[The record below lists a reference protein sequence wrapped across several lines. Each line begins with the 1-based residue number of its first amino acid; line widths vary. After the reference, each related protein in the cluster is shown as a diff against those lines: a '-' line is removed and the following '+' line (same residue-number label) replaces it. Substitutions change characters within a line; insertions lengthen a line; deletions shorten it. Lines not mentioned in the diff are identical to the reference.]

1 MSASPTSEHA
11 PPSVAGDERPA
22 AAPGGV
28 TRGAGMSDL
37 ASALTTTGTH
47 RIPLAATGPG
57 ESLGATGGVA
67 PAVASTHD
75 LAGSGRATAA
85 ESAARTTE
93 RLHLLAEAL
102 DGYVYEWDV
111 RTGQVA
117 RSDGIL
123 AVLGFRSD
131 EVPAGA
137 DWWRER
143 MHPDDRAGRVAASLA
158 AFEDPTV
165 DRLTTEFRMQARD
178 GSWRWLVDRARLVRD
193 GAGRVMRVVG
203 IATDVTEEHDRQL
216 ALEASQAAERTARAR
231 AGHLQALSARLN
243 RAASQDEIVAAIL
256 DGVVHAVA
264 AEAVSLAR
272 VQHDAD
278 GEPVAFEL
286 MGALGFANHAT
297 ERHHRFPYRPGR
309 PLSAAAGQRRPVFV
323 ASPDAWRAEWPS
335 TTQDL
340 ADLGVAAFA
349 AVPVCAAGR
358 TLAVLALGFRHARAF
373 PDDERAF
380 LATVAEQCALAFER
394 QRLHDA
400 ELRHAAEQAA
410 LLATIQDGFVAFDE
424 GLRYTY
430 VNAEAA
436 ALLGRTP
443 ADLLGRSVDEVFPA
457 AARSEFRL
465 GLSRVQASRETVSV
479 EGYSH
484 VTRRWLEARI
494 FPAPSGVTMTF
505 RDVTASRRNLDAAA
519 FTAEASHLLSA
530 SLDYEAT
537 LRAVAA
543 AAVPRLGDWCAVDM
557 LVDPT
562 ARAWPPTVERLAVV
576 HQDPAMLAL
585 GEEFSRR
592 FPPDW
597 SAETGMAAVLRDG
610 TPMFVPEV
618 TEAMVLARARDPE
631 HLDYLRRLRFS
642 SIIVVPLVA
651 RELTLGALT
660 LCMTES
666 GRRYDD
672 ADLALAQD
680 LARRAAVAVDNAR
693 LFREAERARRD
704 AEQANRAKS
713 EFLATMSH
721 ELRTPLNA
729 IGGYTELLQIGV
741 RGALPP
747 AAHED
752 LARIQRSQQHLL
764 GLINEV
770 LNYARLEAGTVRFE
784 LCDLDAADAL
794 REVETLMRP
803 QIAAREL
810 AFAWDECEPELRVYA
825 DAEKVRQVLLNLLS
839 NAVKFTERGGS
850 ITAGCR
856 RLSPCEG
863 GPGVAELWVRD
874 TGVGVAPEQLERI
887 FEPFVQVGRTLSA
900 PSEGTGLGLAISRD
914 LARGMRGDLKVE
926 STVGR
931 GSTFRLHLPV
941 SAPSASHTGGHS

>member
-1 MSASPTSEHA
+1 VPVST
-11 PPSVAGDERPA
+11 A
-22 AAPGGV
+22 AARE
-28 TRGAGMSDL
+28 TASRDL
-37 ASALTTTGTH
+37 ASALTTTGAH
-47 RIPLAATGPG
+47 RVPLATIRAGALLASGDAQPSPDASVDLPG
-57 ESLGATGGVA
+57 RGRGA
-67 PAVASTHD
+67 
-75 LAGSGRATAA
+75 AA
-85 ESAARTTE
+85 EGADRTTE
-93 RLHLLAEAL
+93 WLQLLAEAL

-111 RTGQVA
+111 RTGHVD

-123 AVLGFRSD
+123 AVLGFRGD
-131 EVPAGA
+131 EVPDGA

-143 MHPDDRAGRVAASLA
+143 MHPEDRAGRVAANLA
-158 AFEDPTV
+158 AFDDPAV

-193 GAGRVMRVVG
+193 AEGRVARVVG
-203 IATDVTEEHDRQL
+203 IATDVTAQHARQL
-216 ALEASQAAERTARAR
+216 ALEAAQAAERTARAR

-243 RAASQDEIVAAIL
+243 RAVTQDEIVAVIL
-256 DGVVHAVA
+256 DGVVGAVGA
-264 AEAVSLAR
+264 DAVSLAR
-272 VQHDAD
+272 AQHDAG
-278 GEPVAFEL
+278 GEPAEFEL
-286 MGALGFANHAT
+286 IGAWGFAPDAT
-297 ERHHRFPYRPGR
+297 GRHHRFPYHPGR
-309 PLSAAAGQRRPVFV
+309 PLSAAARERRPVFV
-323 ASPDAWRAEWPS
+323 ESPAAWRAEWPA
-335 TTQDL
+335 TTQEL
-340 ADLGVAAFA
+340 TELGVAAFA
-349 AVPVCAAGR
+349 AVPVCAGDRA
-358 TLAVLALGFRHARAF
+358 LAVLALGFVTPRPF

-380 LATVAEQCALAFER
+380 LATVAEQCALALER

-400 ELRHAAEQAA
+400 ELRHTAEQAA
-410 LLATIQDGFVAFDE
+410 LLATIQDGFVAFDGE
-424 GLRYTY
+424 LRYTY

-436 ALLGRTP
+436 ALLGCAP
-443 ADLLGRSVDEVFPA
+443 ADLLGRQVDDVFPD
-457 AARSEFRL
+457 AARSPFRL
-465 GLSRVQASRETVSV
+465 GLTRVQAAHEAISV
-479 EGYSH
+479 EGYSQ
-484 VTRRWLEARI
+484 VTQRWLEARI
-494 FPAPSGVTMTF
+494 YPAPSGVTMTF
-505 RDVTASRRNLDAAA
+505 RDVTASRRALDATA
-519 FTAEASHLLSA
+519 FTAEASRLLSA

-562 ARAWPPTVERLAVV
+562 ARTWPPTVERLAVV

-610 TPMFVPEV
+610 TPLFVPEV
-618 TEAMVLARARDPE
+618 TEAIVLAGARGPE

-666 GRRYDD
+666 GRRYDA

-693 LFREAERARRD
+693 LFREAERARRE
-704 AEQANRAKS
+704 AEQANQAKS

-741 RGALPP
+741 RGALPA
-747 AAHED
+747 AAHDD

-784 LCDLDAADAL
+784 CSDLRAADAL
-794 REVETLMRP
+794 REVEALIRP
-803 QIAAREL
+803 QIAARGLTL
-810 AFAWDECEPELRVYA
+810 AWGACDADLLVHA

-839 NAVKFTERGGS
+839 NAVKFTEPGGQ
-850 ITAGCR
+850 ITVGCGR
-856 RLSPCEG
+856 SACADDE
-863 GPGVAELWVRD
+863 PGMAELWVRD
-874 TGVGVAPEQLERI
+874 TGIGIAPEQTERV

-914 LARGMRGDLKVE
+914 LARGMGGELTAE
-926 STVGR
+926 STPGR
-931 GSTFRLHLPV
+931 GSTFRLHLPTSP
-941 SAPSASHTGGHS
+941 SAPSRAAPEA